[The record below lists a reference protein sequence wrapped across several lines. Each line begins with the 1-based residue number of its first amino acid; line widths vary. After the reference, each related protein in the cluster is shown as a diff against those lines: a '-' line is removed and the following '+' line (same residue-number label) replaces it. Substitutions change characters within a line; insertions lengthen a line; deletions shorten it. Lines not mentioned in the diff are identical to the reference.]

1 MSLSEARK
9 AVTDEMVKT
18 KRFIRHEINSI
29 INGVVNDTAM
39 AFAAV
44 NRWTIVLPGRKQSKK
59 RNGISPNEWQ
69 ENHPNE
75 YKALLRR
82 ALFPGENK
90 YALDIY
96 DGLFAIGKPGVKLP
110 EDGRMNFIITHAS
123 SEGDSLNDVQ
133 LRATVIQN

>member
-1 MSLSEARK
+1 MIEQFAFDGFQELNECRELVDDCLAGQ
-9 AVTDEMVKT
+9 KT
-18 KRFIRHEINSI
+18 IKE
-29 INGVVNDTAM
+29 
-39 AFAAV
+39 
-44 NRWTIVLPGRKQSKK
+44 KK
-59 RNGISPNEWQ
+59 RCLPPNEWQ

-75 YKALLRR
+75 YKAFLRR

-110 EDGRMNFIITHAS
+110 EDGRMDFIITHAS

>member
-1 MSLSEARK
+1 MQIQHYSAKQLKGMIEQFAFDGFQELNECRELVDDCL
-9 AVTDEMVKT
+9 AGQKT
-18 KRFIRHEINSI
+18 IKE
-29 INGVVNDTAM
+29 
-39 AFAAV
+39 
-44 NRWTIVLPGRKQSKK
+44 KK
-59 RNGISPNEWQ
+59 RCLPPNEWQ

-75 YKALLRR
+75 YKAFLRR

-110 EDGRMNFIITHAS
+110 EDGRMDFIITHAS